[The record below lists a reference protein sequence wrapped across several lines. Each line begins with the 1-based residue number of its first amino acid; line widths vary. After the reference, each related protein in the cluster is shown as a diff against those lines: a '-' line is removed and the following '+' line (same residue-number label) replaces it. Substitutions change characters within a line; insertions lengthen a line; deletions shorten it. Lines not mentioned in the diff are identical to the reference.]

1 MQQADVV
8 IIGGGIVGL
17 ATAYRLLQRFPDRK
31 VTILEK
37 EREVAQ
43 HQTGHNSGVLHSGI
57 YYKPGSLRAINC
69 REGKMAMEKFCQEQN
84 IPFDRCGKV
93 IVAVDQKEI
102 PQLERIYER
111 GLAND
116 IRCERIGPERL
127 KEIEPH
133 VVGVQAVHVPDAGIV
148 DYRQVAEKLAE
159 CVKAAGG
166 EVKMSTKVT
175 GMFRHDK
182 RMVIQN
188 ESGELE
194 ARLVVNCA
202 GLHSDRVAWLSGTRP
217 EAQIIPFRGEYF
229 ELKPSA
235 HHLCRALIYP
245 VPDPDFPFLG
255 VHFTRMIHGG
265 VECGP
270 NAVFSF
276 AREGYYKTSF
286 NLFDTL
292 ESLTYPGFLR
302 MAWHHWRAGCH
313 EMYRSFSKSA
323 FVAALQRLVPE
334 VREEHLVSA
343 PAGVR
348 AQAVTRDGK
357 LVDDF
362 LILENDLVVNVCN
375 APSPAATASLNIG
388 TLIVDKLAPRFQG
401 ETSLVTP

>member
-1 MQQADVV
+1 MQQTDVA

-17 ATAYRLLQRFPDRK
+17 ATAYRLLERFPGRT

-57 YYKPGSLRAINC
+57 YYRPGSLRAANC
-69 REGKMAMEKFCQEQN
+69 REGKLAMDQFCQKEN

-93 IVAVDQKEI
+93 IVAVTESEI
-102 PQLERIYER
+102 PQLERIFER

-116 IRCERIGPERL
+116 VQCERIGPERL

-133 VVGVQAVHVPDAGIV
+133 VVGVQAIHVPEAGIV
-148 DYRQVAEKLAE
+148 DYRQVAERLAE
-159 CVKAAGG
+159 RIKAAGG
-166 EVKMSTKVT
+166 ELKTSAKVT
-175 GMFRHDK
+175 GLFRHEN
-182 RMVIQN
+182 RMVVQNGAGEIQ
-188 ESGELE
+188 
-194 ARLVVNCA
+194 AKLVVNCG
-202 GLHSDRVAWLSGTRP
+202 GLHSDRLAWLSGTHP
-217 EAQIIPFRGEYF
+217 EAQIVPFRGEYF

-235 HHLCRALIYP
+235 HHLCRGLIYP
-245 VPDPDFPFLG
+245 VPDPAFPFLG

-270 NAVFSF
+270 NAVFAL
-276 AREGYYKTSF
+276 AREGYYKSSF

-302 MAWHHWRAGCH
+302 LAWKHWRAGLSEIH
-313 EMYRSFSKSA
+313 RSFSKAA
-323 FVAALQRLVPE
+323 FVTALQRLVPE
-334 VREEHLVSA
+334 VRADQLIPA

-348 AQAVTRDGK
+348 AQALTRDGN

-388 TLIVDKLAPRFQG
+388 KLIVDKLAPRFD
-401 ETSLVTP
+401 